1 MKRRITKQIK
11 VGKVGIGSD
20 YPISVQSMTT
30 TKTRNTDETIQQ
42 VYELANNGADIVRV
56 TCNDIEAAKSLVN
69 ISTRSPVP
77 IIADIHFQYKLALA
91 AIEAGVQGLR
101 LNPGNIRNEK
111 HIKAVAKEALLA
123 NVPIRIGVN
132 AGSLDKDISKK
143 YGDSTPKALVES
155 ALKELKYLE
164 EVEFH
169 NIKIS
174 VKHSNV
180 PLMIESYRLLS
191 EKVDYPLHLGVT
203 EAGPLPG
210 GLIKSVSGISTLL
223 SEGIG
228 DTIRFSFIN
237 HMFAKWIKSHRDL
250 PMLINQWAN
259 VVRWEMR
266 TRLFLRTSEF
276 LWQEG
281 HTAHKT
287 QEEATSEALQML
299 DIYAEFAENAAGVS
313 VVKGIKSANE
323 RFAGATTTYSIE
335 AMMKDKKA
343 LQAGTSHEL
352 GQNFSKAF
360 EIQYSDENNE
370 LQHPFQT
377 SWGVSTRLIGMII
390 MAHGDDKGLQLP
402 PKLAPTQ
409 SVLIPII
416 PNEDSKSVVLET
428 VNKLHEELR
437 ESYRMKIDD
446 RDNISPGFKFNE
458 WELKGVPLR
467 IEIGPKDIEKNS
479 VVFSRRDGVDGKNS
493 ISINEVSQKLK
504 DNLDDIQSN
513 LLETSKNFRKD
524 NTIHVDSKA
533 ELIDTL
539 NSTPGFVTCYWDENT
554 SDEIEIKDL
563 TKATLRCYLLENEG
577 SAKAVNNE
585 SVEGK
590 KAIFSKAY

>member
-1 MKRRITKQIK
+1 MVEKITPMSEDFNEWYTDIIQQAQLADYSPVKGTMVIRPYGYSLWEGVQAYLDKKFKETGHENAYFPLFIPNSFIQK
-11 VGKVGIGSD
+11 EAEHVEGFSPELATVTHAGGKELEEPLVVRPTS
-20 YPISVQSMTT
+20 
-30 TKTRNTDETIQQ
+30 ETI
-42 VYELANNGADIVRV
+42 
-56 TCNDIEAAKSLVN
+56 
-69 ISTRSPVP
+69 
-77 IIADIHFQYKLALA
+77 
-91 AIEAGVQGLR
+91 
-101 LNPGNIRNEK
+101 
-111 HIKAVAKEALLA
+111 
-123 NVPIRIGVN
+123 
-132 AGSLDKDISKK
+132 
-143 YGDSTPKALVES
+143 
-155 ALKELKYLE
+155 
-164 EVEFH
+164 
-169 NIKIS
+169 
-174 VKHSNV
+174 
-180 PLMIESYRLLS
+180 
-191 EKVDYPLHLGVT
+191 
-203 EAGPLPG
+203 
-210 GLIKSVSGISTLL
+210 
-223 SEGIG
+223 
-228 DTIRFSFIN
+228 IN

-250 PMLINQWAN
+250 PMLVNQWAN

-563 TKATLRCYLLENEG
+563 TKAKLRCYLLENEG

>member
-1 MKRRITKQIK
+1 MVEKITPMSEDFNEWYTDIIQQAQLADYSPVKGTMVIRPYGYSLWEGVQAYLDKKFKETGHENAYFPLFIPNSFIQK
-11 VGKVGIGSD
+11 EAEHVEGFSPELATVTHAGGKELEEPLVVRPTS
-20 YPISVQSMTT
+20 
-30 TKTRNTDETIQQ
+30 ETI
-42 VYELANNGADIVRV
+42 
-56 TCNDIEAAKSLVN
+56 
-69 ISTRSPVP
+69 
-77 IIADIHFQYKLALA
+77 
-91 AIEAGVQGLR
+91 
-101 LNPGNIRNEK
+101 
-111 HIKAVAKEALLA
+111 
-123 NVPIRIGVN
+123 
-132 AGSLDKDISKK
+132 
-143 YGDSTPKALVES
+143 
-155 ALKELKYLE
+155 
-164 EVEFH
+164 
-169 NIKIS
+169 
-174 VKHSNV
+174 
-180 PLMIESYRLLS
+180 
-191 EKVDYPLHLGVT
+191 
-203 EAGPLPG
+203 
-210 GLIKSVSGISTLL
+210 
-223 SEGIG
+223 
-228 DTIRFSFIN
+228 IN

-250 PMLINQWAN
+250 PMLVNQWAN

-504 DNLDDIQSN
+504 DNLDNIQSN

>member
-1 MKRRITKQIK
+1 MVEKITPMSEDFNEWYTDIIQQAQLADYSPVKGTMVIRPYGYSLWEGVQAYLDKKFKETGHENAYFPLFIPNSFIQK
-11 VGKVGIGSD
+11 EAEHVEGFSPELATVTHAGGKELEEPLVVRPTS
-20 YPISVQSMTT
+20 
-30 TKTRNTDETIQQ
+30 ETI
-42 VYELANNGADIVRV
+42 
-56 TCNDIEAAKSLVN
+56 
-69 ISTRSPVP
+69 
-77 IIADIHFQYKLALA
+77 
-91 AIEAGVQGLR
+91 
-101 LNPGNIRNEK
+101 
-111 HIKAVAKEALLA
+111 
-123 NVPIRIGVN
+123 
-132 AGSLDKDISKK
+132 
-143 YGDSTPKALVES
+143 
-155 ALKELKYLE
+155 
-164 EVEFH
+164 
-169 NIKIS
+169 
-174 VKHSNV
+174 
-180 PLMIESYRLLS
+180 
-191 EKVDYPLHLGVT
+191 
-203 EAGPLPG
+203 
-210 GLIKSVSGISTLL
+210 
-223 SEGIG
+223 
-228 DTIRFSFIN
+228 IN

-299 DIYAEFAENAAGVS
+299 DIYSEFAENAAGVS

-479 VVFSRRDGVDGKNS
+479 VVFSRRDGVDGKTS
-493 ISINEVSQKLK
+493 ISINEVSEKLK

>member
-1 MKRRITKQIK
+1 MVEKITPMSEDFNEWYTDIIQQAQLADYSPVKGTMVIRPYGYSLWEGVQAYLDKKFKETGHENAYFPLFIPNSFIK
-11 VGKVGIGSD
+11 KEAEHVEGFSPELATVTHAGGKELEEPLVVRPTS
-20 YPISVQSMTT
+20 
-30 TKTRNTDETIQQ
+30 ETI
-42 VYELANNGADIVRV
+42 
-56 TCNDIEAAKSLVN
+56 
-69 ISTRSPVP
+69 
-77 IIADIHFQYKLALA
+77 
-91 AIEAGVQGLR
+91 
-101 LNPGNIRNEK
+101 
-111 HIKAVAKEALLA
+111 
-123 NVPIRIGVN
+123 
-132 AGSLDKDISKK
+132 
-143 YGDSTPKALVES
+143 
-155 ALKELKYLE
+155 
-164 EVEFH
+164 
-169 NIKIS
+169 
-174 VKHSNV
+174 
-180 PLMIESYRLLS
+180 
-191 EKVDYPLHLGVT
+191 
-203 EAGPLPG
+203 
-210 GLIKSVSGISTLL
+210 
-223 SEGIG
+223 
-228 DTIRFSFIN
+228 IN
-237 HMFAKWIKSHRDL
+237 HMFARWIKSHRDL

-299 DIYAEFAENAAGVS
+299 DIYAEFAENAAAVS

-335 AMMKDKKA
+335 AMMKDMKA

-428 VNKLHEELR
+428 VNNLHEELR
-437 ESYRMKIDD
+437 KDYRIKIDD

-467 IEIGPKDIEKNS
+467 IEIGPKDIENNS
-479 VVFSRRDGVDGKNS
+479 VVFSRRDGVNGKSS
-493 ISINEVSQKLK
+493 ISIDDVSQKLK
-504 DNLDDIQSN
+504 ENLDDIQSN
-513 LLETSKNFRKD
+513 LFETSKNFRKE

-563 TKATLRCYLLENEG
+563 TKATLRCYLLDNED
-577 SAKAVNNE
+577 SAKSVNNE

>member
-1 MKRRITKQIK
+1 MVEKITPMSDDFNEWYTDIIQQAQLADYSPVKGTMVIRPYGYSLWEGVQAYLDKKFKETGHENAYFPLFIPNSFIQK
-11 VGKVGIGSD
+11 EAEHVEGFSPELAMVTHAGGKELEEPLVVRPTS
-20 YPISVQSMTT
+20 
-30 TKTRNTDETIQQ
+30 ETI
-42 VYELANNGADIVRV
+42 
-56 TCNDIEAAKSLVN
+56 
-69 ISTRSPVP
+69 
-77 IIADIHFQYKLALA
+77 
-91 AIEAGVQGLR
+91 
-101 LNPGNIRNEK
+101 
-111 HIKAVAKEALLA
+111 
-123 NVPIRIGVN
+123 
-132 AGSLDKDISKK
+132 
-143 YGDSTPKALVES
+143 
-155 ALKELKYLE
+155 
-164 EVEFH
+164 
-169 NIKIS
+169 
-174 VKHSNV
+174 
-180 PLMIESYRLLS
+180 
-191 EKVDYPLHLGVT
+191 
-203 EAGPLPG
+203 
-210 GLIKSVSGISTLL
+210 
-223 SEGIG
+223 
-228 DTIRFSFIN
+228 IN

-360 EIQYSDENNE
+360 EIQYSDENND

-437 ESYRMKIDD
+437 ENYRIKIDD

-504 DNLDDIQSN
+504 DNLYDIQSN
-513 LLETSKNFRKD
+513 LLEASKNFRKD

-563 TKATLRCYLLENEG
+563 TKATLRCYLLENGG

>member
-1 MKRRITKQIK
+1 MVEKITPMSEDFNEWYTDIIQQAQLADYSPVKGTMVIRPYGYSLWEGVQAYLDKKFKETGHENAYFPLFIPNSFIQK
-11 VGKVGIGSD
+11 EAEHVEGFSPELATVTHAGGKELEEPLVVRPTS
-20 YPISVQSMTT
+20 
-30 TKTRNTDETIQQ
+30 ETI
-42 VYELANNGADIVRV
+42 
-56 TCNDIEAAKSLVN
+56 
-69 ISTRSPVP
+69 
-77 IIADIHFQYKLALA
+77 
-91 AIEAGVQGLR
+91 
-101 LNPGNIRNEK
+101 
-111 HIKAVAKEALLA
+111 
-123 NVPIRIGVN
+123 
-132 AGSLDKDISKK
+132 
-143 YGDSTPKALVES
+143 
-155 ALKELKYLE
+155 
-164 EVEFH
+164 
-169 NIKIS
+169 
-174 VKHSNV
+174 
-180 PLMIESYRLLS
+180 
-191 EKVDYPLHLGVT
+191 
-203 EAGPLPG
+203 
-210 GLIKSVSGISTLL
+210 
-223 SEGIG
+223 
-228 DTIRFSFIN
+228 IN

-250 PMLINQWAN
+250 PMLVNQWAN

-504 DNLDDIQSN
+504 DKLDDIQSN

>member
-1 MKRRITKQIK
+1 MVEKITPMSEDFNEWYTDIIQQAQLADYSPVKGTMVIRPYGYSLWEGVQAYLDKKFKETGHENAYFPLFIPNSFIK
-11 VGKVGIGSD
+11 KEAEHVEGFSPELATVTHAGGKELEEPLVVRPTS
-20 YPISVQSMTT
+20 
-30 TKTRNTDETIQQ
+30 ETI
-42 VYELANNGADIVRV
+42 
-56 TCNDIEAAKSLVN
+56 
-69 ISTRSPVP
+69 
-77 IIADIHFQYKLALA
+77 
-91 AIEAGVQGLR
+91 
-101 LNPGNIRNEK
+101 
-111 HIKAVAKEALLA
+111 
-123 NVPIRIGVN
+123 
-132 AGSLDKDISKK
+132 
-143 YGDSTPKALVES
+143 
-155 ALKELKYLE
+155 
-164 EVEFH
+164 
-169 NIKIS
+169 
-174 VKHSNV
+174 
-180 PLMIESYRLLS
+180 
-191 EKVDYPLHLGVT
+191 
-203 EAGPLPG
+203 
-210 GLIKSVSGISTLL
+210 
-223 SEGIG
+223 
-228 DTIRFSFIN
+228 IN
-237 HMFAKWIKSHRDL
+237 HMFARWIKSHRDL

-299 DIYAEFAENAAGVS
+299 DIYAEFAENAAAVS

-335 AMMKDKKA
+335 AMMKDMKA

-402 PKLAPTQ
+402 PNLAPTQ

-416 PNEDSKSVVLET
+416 PNEDSKSIVLET
-428 VNKLHEELR
+428 VNNLHEELR
-437 ESYRMKIDD
+437 KDYRIKIDD

-467 IEIGPKDIEKNS
+467 IEIGPKDIENNS
-479 VVFSRRDGVDGKNS
+479 VVFSRRDGVNGKSS
-493 ISINEVSQKLK
+493 ISIDDVSQKLK
-504 DNLDDIQSN
+504 ENLDDIQSN
-513 LLETSKNFRKD
+513 LLETSKNFRKE

-563 TKATLRCYLLENEG
+563 TKATLRCYLLENED
-577 SAKAVNNE
+577 SAKSVNNE
-585 SVEGK
+585 SVQGK

>member
-1 MKRRITKQIK
+1 MVEKITPMSKDFNEWYTDIIQQAQLADYSPVKGTMVIRPYGYSLWEGVQAYLDK
-11 VGKVGIGSD
+11 KFKETGHENAYFPLFIPNSFIQKEAEHVEGFSPELATVTHAGGKELEEPLVVRPTS
-20 YPISVQSMTT
+20 
-30 TKTRNTDETIQQ
+30 ETI
-42 VYELANNGADIVRV
+42 
-56 TCNDIEAAKSLVN
+56 
-69 ISTRSPVP
+69 
-77 IIADIHFQYKLALA
+77 
-91 AIEAGVQGLR
+91 
-101 LNPGNIRNEK
+101 
-111 HIKAVAKEALLA
+111 
-123 NVPIRIGVN
+123 
-132 AGSLDKDISKK
+132 
-143 YGDSTPKALVES
+143 
-155 ALKELKYLE
+155 
-164 EVEFH
+164 
-169 NIKIS
+169 
-174 VKHSNV
+174 
-180 PLMIESYRLLS
+180 
-191 EKVDYPLHLGVT
+191 
-203 EAGPLPG
+203 
-210 GLIKSVSGISTLL
+210 
-223 SEGIG
+223 
-228 DTIRFSFIN
+228 IN

-437 ESYRMKIDD
+437 ESYRIKIDD

-479 VVFSRRDGVDGKNS
+479 IVFSRRDGVDGKNS
-493 ISINEVSQKLK
+493 VSINEVSQKLK

-563 TKATLRCYLLENEG
+563 TKATLRCYLLDNEG

>member
-1 MKRRITKQIK
+1 MVEKITPMSKDFNEWYTDIIQQAQLADYSPVKGTMVIRPYGYSLWEGVQAYLDK
-11 VGKVGIGSD
+11 KFKETGHENAYFPLFIPNSFIQKEAEHVEGFSPELATVTHAGGKELEEPLVVRPTS
-20 YPISVQSMTT
+20 
-30 TKTRNTDETIQQ
+30 ETI
-42 VYELANNGADIVRV
+42 
-56 TCNDIEAAKSLVN
+56 
-69 ISTRSPVP
+69 
-77 IIADIHFQYKLALA
+77 
-91 AIEAGVQGLR
+91 
-101 LNPGNIRNEK
+101 
-111 HIKAVAKEALLA
+111 
-123 NVPIRIGVN
+123 
-132 AGSLDKDISKK
+132 
-143 YGDSTPKALVES
+143 
-155 ALKELKYLE
+155 
-164 EVEFH
+164 
-169 NIKIS
+169 
-174 VKHSNV
+174 
-180 PLMIESYRLLS
+180 
-191 EKVDYPLHLGVT
+191 
-203 EAGPLPG
+203 
-210 GLIKSVSGISTLL
+210 
-223 SEGIG
+223 
-228 DTIRFSFIN
+228 IN

-343 LQAGTSHEL
+343 LQAGTTHEL

-360 EIQYSDENNE
+360 QIQYSDENNE

-467 IEIGPKDIEKNS
+467 IEIGPKDIENNS
-479 VVFSRRDGVDGKNS
+479 VVFSRRDGVNGKSS
-493 ISINEVSQKLK
+493 ISIDDVSQKLK
-504 DNLDDIQSN
+504 ENLDDIQSN
-513 LLETSKNFRKD
+513 LLETSKNFRKE

-563 TKATLRCYLLENEG
+563 TKATLRCYLLDNED
-577 SAKAVNNE
+577 SAKSVNNE

>member
-1 MKRRITKQIK
+1 MVEKITPMSEDFNEWYTDIIQQAQLADYSPVKGTMVIRPYGYSLWEGVQAYLDKKFKETGHENAYFPLFIPNSFIQK
-11 VGKVGIGSD
+11 EAEHVEGFSPELATVTHAGGKELEEPLVVRPTS
-20 YPISVQSMTT
+20 
-30 TKTRNTDETIQQ
+30 ETI
-42 VYELANNGADIVRV
+42 
-56 TCNDIEAAKSLVN
+56 
-69 ISTRSPVP
+69 
-77 IIADIHFQYKLALA
+77 
-91 AIEAGVQGLR
+91 
-101 LNPGNIRNEK
+101 
-111 HIKAVAKEALLA
+111 
-123 NVPIRIGVN
+123 
-132 AGSLDKDISKK
+132 
-143 YGDSTPKALVES
+143 
-155 ALKELKYLE
+155 
-164 EVEFH
+164 
-169 NIKIS
+169 
-174 VKHSNV
+174 
-180 PLMIESYRLLS
+180 
-191 EKVDYPLHLGVT
+191 
-203 EAGPLPG
+203 
-210 GLIKSVSGISTLL
+210 
-223 SEGIG
+223 
-228 DTIRFSFIN
+228 IN

-287 QEEATSEALQML
+287 QEEATIEALQML

-493 ISINEVSQKLK
+493 ISINEVSEKLK

>member
-1 MKRRITKQIK
+1 MVEKITPMSEDFNEWYTDIIQQAQLADYSPVKGTMVIRPYGYSLWEGVQAYLDKKFKETGHENAYFPLFIPNSFIK
-11 VGKVGIGSD
+11 KEAEHVEGFSPELATVTHAGGKELEEPLVVRPTS
-20 YPISVQSMTT
+20 
-30 TKTRNTDETIQQ
+30 ETI
-42 VYELANNGADIVRV
+42 
-56 TCNDIEAAKSLVN
+56 
-69 ISTRSPVP
+69 
-77 IIADIHFQYKLALA
+77 
-91 AIEAGVQGLR
+91 
-101 LNPGNIRNEK
+101 
-111 HIKAVAKEALLA
+111 
-123 NVPIRIGVN
+123 
-132 AGSLDKDISKK
+132 
-143 YGDSTPKALVES
+143 
-155 ALKELKYLE
+155 
-164 EVEFH
+164 
-169 NIKIS
+169 
-174 VKHSNV
+174 
-180 PLMIESYRLLS
+180 
-191 EKVDYPLHLGVT
+191 
-203 EAGPLPG
+203 
-210 GLIKSVSGISTLL
+210 
-223 SEGIG
+223 
-228 DTIRFSFIN
+228 IN
-237 HMFAKWIKSHRDL
+237 HMFARWIKSHRDL

-299 DIYAEFAENAAGVS
+299 DIYAEFAENAAAVS

-335 AMMKDKKA
+335 AMMKDMKA

-402 PKLAPTQ
+402 PNLAPTQ

-416 PNEDSKSVVLET
+416 PNEDSKSIVLET
-428 VNKLHEELR
+428 VNNLHEELR
-437 ESYRMKIDD
+437 KDYRIKIDD

-467 IEIGPKDIEKNS
+467 IEIGPKDIENNS
-479 VVFSRRDGVDGKNS
+479 VVFSRRDGVNGKSS
-493 ISINEVSQKLK
+493 ISIDDVSQKLK
-504 DNLDDIQSN
+504 ENLDDIQSN
-513 LLETSKNFRKD
+513 LLETSKNFRKE

-563 TKATLRCYLLENEG
+563 TKATLRCYLLENGG